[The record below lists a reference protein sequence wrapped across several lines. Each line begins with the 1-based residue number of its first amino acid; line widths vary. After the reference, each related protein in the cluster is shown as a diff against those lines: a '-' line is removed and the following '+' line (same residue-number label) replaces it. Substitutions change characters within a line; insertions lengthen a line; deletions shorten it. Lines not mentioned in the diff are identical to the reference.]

1 MSIQVGAR
9 FLSYLFLFISTSVAT
24 LIISLLR
31 VHVRVWRSGWHSCG
45 TLAVWVRLCISK
57 QFALLSRT
65 TISYDV
71 STSTSSMIIYYY
83 ISPFH
88 WQGFRPTLLTS
99 YLILFVKPFNLTG
112 LAHCILQCQLYY
124 CTPHD
129 HYIPPLLNLQESW
142 KGMIFEWLS
151 STLSC

>member
-57 QFALLSRT
+57 QFAMLSRT

-71 STSTSSMIIYYY
+71 TTSTSSMINLLLHFSFSLAGIQTYTANF
-83 ISPFH
+83 ISDPLH
-88 WQGFRPTLLTS
+88 QALQPHRACPLHPSVSAILLHATWPL
-99 YLILFVKPFNLTG
+99 YTTTVKFTG
-112 LAHCILQCQLYY
+112 IMEGNDLWVTEFY
-124 CTPHD
+124 P
-129 HYIPPLLNLQESW
+129 
-142 KGMIFEWLS
+142 
-151 STLSC
+151 